1 MLKAFDHE
9 QENFFWHSNLSSKN
23 ERNTAIQDSE
33 RWMSFNSAYINM
45 ALLSK
50 IRTYIKKFYVK
61 IIHYSHSMGIG
72 FHVNLV
78 KSMQNV
84 LKKSLRGSK
93 KKKKEKAKI
102 HSVFTA
108 LLQELSRMSGYIPF
122 SRSFLAFHFVVWL
135 RTAWLSLVS
144 LQAEPLILAYPLTLG
159 EGDWLYHSVEFW
171 VEMELWKLS
180 FCCNVIGIWYETL
193 WMLQRAK
200 KNDCEISKGNAGQK
214 K

>member
-72 FHVNLV
+72 FHANLV

-93 KKKKEKAKI
+93 KKKKKSKNTFSI
-102 HSVFTA
+102 HSTSTGAEQDVRIHTIF
-108 LLQELSRMSGYIPF
+108 SFFSGIPF
-122 SRSFLAFHFVVWL
+122 CRLVEDCVALPCLPPGWTPDFGLPPDTGGGGLALPFCGILGRDGVVEAEFLL
-135 RTAWLSLVS
+135 
-144 LQAEPLILAYPLTLG
+144 
-159 EGDWLYHSVEFW
+159 
-171 VEMELWKLS
+171 
-180 FCCNVIGIWYETL
+180 
-193 WMLQRAK
+193 
-200 KNDCEISKGNAGQK
+200 
-214 K
+214 

>member
-1 MLKAFDHE
+1 MYSQQSMLKAFDHE

-72 FHVNLV
+72 FHANLV

-93 KKKKEKAKI
+93 KKKKKQKYIQYSQHFYRSWAGCQDTYHFLVLFW
-102 HSVFTA
+102 HSI
-108 LLQELSRMSGYIPF
+108 LSSGWGLRGSPLSP
-122 SRSFLAFHFVVWL
+122 SRLNPWFWPTPWHWGRGTGS
-135 RTAWLSLVS
+135 T
-144 LQAEPLILAYPLTLG
+144 ILWNSG
-159 EGDWLYHSVEFW
+159 
-171 VEMELWKLS
+171 
-180 FCCNVIGIWYETL
+180 
-193 WMLQRAK
+193 
-200 KNDCEISKGNAGQK
+200 
-214 K
+214 